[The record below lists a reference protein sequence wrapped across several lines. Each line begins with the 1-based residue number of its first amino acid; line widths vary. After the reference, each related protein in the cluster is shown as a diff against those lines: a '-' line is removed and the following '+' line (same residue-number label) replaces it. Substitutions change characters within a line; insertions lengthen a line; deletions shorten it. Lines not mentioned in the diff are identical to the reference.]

1 MRDDWRL
8 GIVMLAAAAFAV
20 AVAGCS
26 GGIFH
31 TRPTPAPDM
40 AASSVP
46 TAHPALMVE
55 RAETIQSPAT
65 IGFKARPELADL
77 HFRPGQVSLTSA
89 DQRALDVVVRWLKEH
104 PDALL
109 IVEGHTDDRGD
120 RDANLIVGEKRA
132 ASVERYLAAQ
142 GIDADRMSVL
152 SAGSDHPA
160 CDQKTD
166 TCRAKNRRAC
176 FLVRQP

>member
-26 GGIFH
+26 GGVFQ
-31 TRPTPAPDM
+31 

-65 IGFKARPELADL
+65 IGFKMRPELTDL
-77 HFRPGQVSLTSA
+77 HCRPGQVSLTSA
-89 DQRALDVVVRWLKEH
+89 DQRALDVVVHWLKEH

-132 ASVERYLAAQ
+132 ASVERYLVAQ
-142 GIDADRMSVL
+142 GIDADRVSVL

-160 CDQKTD
+160 CDQQTD
-166 TCRAKNRRAC
+166 TCRAKNRRAR